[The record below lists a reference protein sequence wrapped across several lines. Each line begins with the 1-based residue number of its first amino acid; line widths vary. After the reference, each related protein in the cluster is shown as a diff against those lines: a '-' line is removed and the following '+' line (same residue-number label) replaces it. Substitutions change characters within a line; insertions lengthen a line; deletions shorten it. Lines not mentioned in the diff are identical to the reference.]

1 MNLLLDTHI
10 LLWAAG
16 ETEKLSDKV
25 RSLLLDEAN
34 KLYFSSASIWE
45 IVIKRSLGRDDFKVD
60 PVRLRKM
67 LVINGYTELS
77 VDSGHAL
84 EVDRL
89 PPLHKDPFDRIL
101 LAQARTEGFLLV
113 TADAQIVKYGAGVVD
128 V

>member
-89 PPLHKDPFDRIL
+89 PPLHKDPFDRML
-101 LAQARTEGFLLV
+101 LAQARAEGFLLV
-113 TADAQIVKYGAGVVD
+113 TADVQIVRYVVGVVD

>member
-16 ETEKLSDKV
+16 DTEKLSDKV
-25 RSLLLDEAN
+25 RTLLLDEVN

-45 IVIKRSLGRDDFKVD
+45 IVIKRGLGRDDFKVD
-60 PVRLRKM
+60 PFRLRKM
-67 LVINGYTELS
+67 LVINGYTELT
-77 VDSGHAL
+77 VDSEHAL

-89 PPLHKDPFDRIL
+89 PPLHKDPFDRML
-101 LAQARTEGFLLV
+101 LAQARAEGFLLV
-113 TADAQIVKYGAGVVD
+113 TADVQIMKYGVGVVD

>member
-25 RSLLLDEAN
+25 RILLLDEAN

-77 VDSGHAL
+77 VGSDHAL

-89 PPLHKDPFDRIL
+89 PPLHKDPFDRML
-101 LAQARTEGFLLV
+101 LAQARAEGFLLV
-113 TADAQIVKYGAGVVD
+113 TADAQIVRYGVGVVD